1 MTNNIL
7 FTTHIEQL
15 IAAGEFTQASAL
27 LLGFLRDFNARKP
40 SKESITL
47 QKQVVQI
54 VNDLNNVNNRKPE
67 NPIDAKELADFNK
80 KTWITLHKIKDKIG
94 NLMEINHQFDANQ
107 VVDYVYTYE
116 GKPQTWREAAWLPLL
131 IAAGVVGVLF
141 SIGLDYN
148 SKVKAQKKAEYYA
161 KNGISPQNTEGSL
174 NLKLVEPKTTIGMD
188 DALNVSVK
196 AVKGDANTLEI
207 TAAIQHKFKTPMRQ
221 LEFSVIDIA
230 QNGKTVK
237 IQEAAADLGEI
248 PSNLLQSQEKKLHL
262 NYAVGESRQ
271 FQLYLKFT
279 NADLKQQGAIAV
291 PFSLR

>member
-1 MTNNIL
+1 MTNNVL

-15 IAAGEFTQASAL
+15 LTDDNLIQAGGL
-27 LLGFLRDFNARKP
+27 MLGFLKDFNAKHRSNEAKD
-40 SKESITL
+40 L

-148 SKVKAQKKAEYYA
+148 SKVKAQKKADR
-161 KNGISPQNTEGSL
+161 K
-174 NLKLVEPKTTIGMD
+174 
-188 DALNVSVK
+188 SV
-196 AVKGDANTLEI
+196 V
-207 TAAIQHKFKTPMRQ
+207 
-221 LEFSVIDIA
+221 
-230 QNGKTVK
+230 
-237 IQEAAADLGEI
+237 
-248 PSNLLQSQEKKLHL
+248 
-262 NYAVGESRQ
+262 
-271 FQLYLKFT
+271 
-279 NADLKQQGAIAV
+279 
-291 PFSLR
+291 

>member
-1 MTNNIL
+1 MTNNVL

-15 IAAGEFTQASAL
+15 LTDDNLIQAGGL
-27 LLGFLRDFNARKP
+27 MLGFLKNFNIKQTSSVAKD
-40 SKESITL
+40 L

-54 VNDLNNVNNRKPE
+54 VNDLNNWNNRKSDDPM
-67 NPIDAKELADFNK
+67 NADELANFNK
-80 KTWITLHKIKDKIG
+80 QTWITLHQIKDKIG
-94 NLMEINHQFDANQ
+94 NLTEINHQFDVHQ

-116 GKPQTWREAAWLPLL
+116 GKPQTWRQAAWLPLL
-131 IAAGVVGVLF
+131 VAAGVVGVLF
-141 SIGLDYN
+141 LIGLDYN
-148 SKVKAQKKAEYYA
+148 SKVKAQKKADFDA

-174 NLKLVEPKTTIGMD
+174 HLKLVESKTSIGMD

-207 TAAIQHKFKTPMRQ
+207 TTTIQHKFKTPMRQ
-221 LEFSVIDIA
+221 LDFSVIDIA
-230 QNGKTVK
+230 QNGKVVK
-237 IQEAAADLGEI
+237 IQETAADLGEI
-248 PSNLLQSQEKKLHL
+248 PSNSLHSEEKKLHL

-279 NADLKQQGAIAV
+279 NADLKQQGAIVV